1 MYFIKKII
9 PIQIKSFIKS
19 IYYFFLMHV
28 KDHNF
33 DIVLLYLKLQS
44 EVYKTEYINK
54 IIKIRFFNNIFF
66 IPKTIHN
73 AQIIKRTEKEK
84 LEIEIIHEIFL
95 KPTTYIDIGA
105 NIGYWTFARN
115 HILNNN
121 IKFYCFEPSRLNF
134 MYLQKNLD
142 KFKNIKIVNCGLS
155 NKSEIK
161 TLSFPHWE
169 KEGRETNTG
178 LLSLYGNS
186 SINAENVKLIT
197 LDSYFKNQ
205 DIRENIYIKIDT
217 EGYEFQALEGSQ
229 QFLSQDL
236 NIILQLELNFGI
248 ENALNN
254 NNIQNAIKLL
264 TNLNYEPII
273 ISNSQIKLLSEGEL
287 KDIIT
292 NKISTELYFRKSNH
306 KVI

>member
-54 IIKIRFFNNIFF
+54 KIKIRFFNNIFF

-73 AQIIKRTEKEK
+73 AQIIQRTEKEK
-84 LEIEIIHEIFL
+84 LEIEIIHEIFS
-95 KPTTYIDIGA
+95 KPSTYIDIGA

-121 IKFYCFEPSRLNF
+121 IKFYCFEPSHLNF

-155 NKSEIK
+155 NKSEIN

-169 KEGRETNTG
+169 RESRETNTG
-178 LLSLYGNS
+178 LLSLYGNTN
-186 SINAENVKLIT
+186 INSENVKLIT

-205 DIRENIYIKIDT
+205 DIQENIYIKIDT
-217 EGYEFQALEGSQ
+217 EGYEFQVLEGSQ
-229 QFLSQDL
+229 EFLSQNLD
-236 NIILQLELNFGI
+236 IILQVELNFSI
-248 ENALNN
+248 DNALNN
-254 NNIQNAIKLL
+254 NIQNSIKLL
-264 TNLNYEPII
+264 TDFSYKPNII
-273 ISNSQIKLLSEGEL
+273 NNAKIKLLAEDKL

-306 KVI
+306 

>member
-1 MYFIKKII
+1 
-9 PIQIKSFIKS
+9 
-19 IYYFFLMHV
+19 MHV
-28 KDHNF
+28 KNHNF

-54 IIKIRFFNNIFF
+54 KIKIRFFNNIFF

-73 AQIIKRTEKEK
+73 AQIIQRTENEK
-84 LEIEIIHEIFL
+84 KDIELIHKIFS

-121 IKFYCFEPSRLNF
+121 ITFYCFEPSRLNF

-142 KFKNIKIVNCGLS
+142 RFENIKIVNCGLS

-169 KEGRETNTG
+169 REGRERNTG
-178 LLSLYGNS
+178 LLSLYGNTN
-186 SINAENVKLIT
+186 INAENVKLIT
-197 LDSYFKNQ
+197 LDSYFHNQ
-205 DIRENIYIKIDT
+205 DIKGNIYIKIDT
-217 EGYEFQALEGSQ
+217 EGHEFQVLQGSQ

-236 NIILQLELNFGI
+236 SIILQLELNFGI

-254 NNIQNAIKLL
+254 NNIQNSIKLL
-264 TNLNYEPII
+264 TNLNYEPSI
-273 ISNSQIKLLSEGEL
+273 ISNSQIKLLSEDEL

-292 NKISTELYFRKSNH
+292 NKISMELYFRKSNH